1 MSYTVFAHSLFF
13 LFFCCR
19 AVSAFYAEHYSKRIS
34 FAAHVWTKSKFL
46 GLSIGV
52 HNIGQGI
59 VTLADHN
66 EEYILTFPN
75 GYGRSILTVPW
86 IELGGT
92 VTVTCPQTGYHADID
107 FLTKPFYGGKR
118 NRITAEVYA
127 PNEKKSF
134 LSVSGEWSGL
144 MEAKCTDAS
153 RRANNET
160 FVDVNSIP
168 IFKKRVRPIA
178 EQDDFESRNIWK
190 EVTAGLR

>member
-1 MSYTVFAHSLFF
+1 M
-13 LFFCCR
+13 
-19 AVSAFYAEHYSKRIS
+19 
-34 FAAHVWTKSKFL
+34 
-46 GLSIGV
+46 

-59 VTLADHN
+59 VTLADLN

-144 MEAKCTDAS
+144 MEAKSSGSSASDANKRS
-153 RRANNET
+153 GSEV

-168 IFKKRVRPIA
+168 IFKKIVRPIA
-178 EQDDFESRNIWK
+178 EQDELESRNIWK